1 MKWKEDSLNMKQKID
16 LKLILLFITI
26 SVLLIST
33 SSSGLLN
40 GTIITSLYDLPK
52 YLLLI
57 VCVIGV
63 VNVIRRK
70 RKGNHLSFKENKMLI
85 MVSFAY
91 LLVKIVFSIL
101 FKWLF
106 ELSNGFVGVFII
118 LRYLLLTG
126 YINYILL
133 INQDNHS
140 IKQIILNELFIT
152 LIIVVILLL
161 LSIIT
166 DIKIIFLKE
175 VLKVVVIAAVLI
187 GTYILSL
194 RKIY

>member
-1 MKWKEDSLNMKQKID
+1 MKWKKDFLNMKQKID